1 MLAQPTPQPATN
13 PEPAAHPAPQSPA
26 LPPGRESQGRAS
38 SLREQLMRAAM
49 LTTLVV
55 VLLSAVTLLLYELV
69 SNRKAWVADLRT
81 HADLVAGAS
90 TSALELNDPEAARES
105 LFLLKAQPRIQSAAL
120 YDLDGRLFASYA
132 STSTLLDARRPV
144 DVPTFEPRF
153 RGSILE
159 VAYPIEREG
168 QRLGTLYLSARHD
181 IWPRLLG
188 FTVTLLGLGAV
199 SLTIAFYLFGNMQ
212 RRITAPLEDI
222 TKVAREVISTHNWA
236 LRAPATDSRDVGLLV
251 DAVNRMLQEC
261 QTRTSELEQ
270 EVATRRNAEHEL
282 READRQKDVF
292 LATLAHELR
301 NPLAPMTSA
310 VALLQMSRTPPDM
323 RDKAVNVLDRQ
334 IKSMVRLVND
344 LLDTSRATTGKL
356 TLNLEPLDIGELI
369 STAVEDAKCFAQRQ
383 GLALSVDLPKETI
396 CVDGD
401 AVRLVQVLANLLNNA
416 CQYTPRGGRVEVVLT
431 TEKSSVLI
439 AVRDNGVGVAPDM
452 QARIFDMFEQADKSL
467 ARVNAGLGL
476 GLTLCRQIVEL
487 HNGEVTMTSDGAGR
501 GSCFMVRLP
510 RLECACDDEGD
521 ANGPDAMHLRPLHI
535 LIADDNVDTA
545 DNFAELLRSSG
556 HTVDVVHDGE
566 AALRQAQTTTPDIAL
581 LDIGMPKIDGHEVA
595 RRLRRSELTSNIHLV
610 AISGWG
616 FAADKEAAK
625 LAGFDHHLIKPVDP
639 EELVKLLVEAFAE
652 FVASRPGDLV

>member
-1 MLAQPTPQPATN
+1 
-13 PEPAAHPAPQSPA
+13 
-26 LPPGRESQGRAS
+26 
-38 SLREQLMRAAM
+38 MRAAM

-55 VLLSAVTLLLYELV
+55 LLLSAVTLLLYELV

-90 TSALELNDPEAARES
+90 TTALELGDPEAARES
-105 LFLLKAQPRIQSAAL
+105 LFLLKSQPHIQSAAL

-132 STSTLLDARRPV
+132 STNTRLNARRTV

-159 VAYPIEREG
+159 VAYPIERAG

-188 FTVTLLGLGAV
+188 FTATLLALGGV
-199 SLTIAFYLFGNMQ
+199 GLTIAFYLFGNMQ

-222 TKVAREVISTHNWA
+222 TQVAREVISTHNWA

-251 DAVNRMLQEC
+251 EAINRLLQEC

-310 VALLQMSRTPPDM
+310 LALLQMAKTPPDM

-334 IKSMVRLVND
+334 IKNMVRLVND

-356 TLNLEPLDIGELI
+356 TLDLEPLDIGDLI
-369 STAVEDAKCFAQRQ
+369 SRAVEDAKCLAHRQ
-383 GLALSVDLPKETI
+383 GLALSVDLPSETL
-396 CVDGD
+396 CVNGD

-431 TEKSSVLI
+431 TEQSSVLI
-439 AVRDNGVGVAPDM
+439 AVRDNGMGVAPDM
-452 QARIFDMFEQADKSL
+452 QTRIFDMFEQADKSL
-467 ARVNAGLGL
+467 ARVNAGLGV

-487 HNGEVTMTSDGAGR
+487 HNGEVTMTSDGAGL

-510 RLECACDDEGD
+510 RLECARDDEGQPY
-521 ANGPDAMHLRPLHI
+521 GPDAMHLRPLHI

-556 HTVDVVHDGE
+556 HTVHVVHDGE
-566 AALRQAQTTTPDIAL
+566 AALRAAQATTPDIAL
-581 LDIGMPKIDGHEVA
+581 LDIGMPKLDGHEVA
-595 RRLRRSELTSNIHLV
+595 RQLRRSELTSNIHLV

-616 FAADKEAAK
+616 FEADKEAAR
-625 LAGFDHHLIKPVDP
+625 LAGFDHHLIKPVAPD
-639 EELVKLLVEAFAE
+639 ELVKLLVDAFAE

>member
-1 MLAQPTPQPATN
+1 
-13 PEPAAHPAPQSPA
+13 
-26 LPPGRESQGRAS
+26 
-38 SLREQLMRAAM
+38 
-49 LTTLVV
+49 
-55 VLLSAVTLLLYELV
+55 
-69 SNRKAWVADLRT
+69 
-81 HADLVAGAS
+81 
-90 TSALELNDPEAARES
+90 
-105 LFLLKAQPRIQSAAL
+105 
-120 YDLDGRLFASYA
+120 
-132 STSTLLDARRPV
+132 
-144 DVPTFEPRF
+144 
-153 RGSILE
+153 
-159 VAYPIEREG
+159 
-168 QRLGTLYLSARHD
+168 
-181 IWPRLLG
+181 
-188 FTVTLLGLGAV
+188 
-199 SLTIAFYLFGNMQ
+199 
-212 RRITAPLEDI
+212 
-222 TKVAREVISTHNWA
+222 
-236 LRAPATDSRDVGLLV
+236 
-251 DAVNRMLQEC
+251 
-261 QTRTSELEQ
+261 
-270 EVATRRNAEHEL
+270 
-282 READRQKDVF
+282 
-292 LATLAHELR
+292 
-301 NPLAPMTSA
+301 
-310 VALLQMSRTPPDM
+310 
-323 RDKAVNVLDRQ
+323 
-334 IKSMVRLVND
+334 
-344 LLDTSRATTGKL
+344 
-356 TLNLEPLDIGELI
+356 
-369 STAVEDAKCFAQRQ
+369 
-383 GLALSVDLPKETI
+383 
-396 CVDGD
+396 
-401 AVRLVQVLANLLNNA
+401 
-416 CQYTPRGGRVEVVLT
+416 
-431 TEKSSVLI
+431 
-439 AVRDNGVGVAPDM
+439 M